1 MRAVQLASMDT
12 SALRPHARPPHLST
26 DRAIARRRPPPPRHT
41 GGMTVILKASG
52 PADLLAM
59 APPMVGFLPRN
70 SVVLVAFRG
79 KRTCGAMRFDL
90 PASADRVIHKRVATT
105 IVGMFC
111 KLPAVDAALVIVY
124 TDEEFGGG
132 DAVPQAAFAE
142 VIGRRLQ
149 LSGFELRES
158 ICQAADGWA
167 SYVDRDVPIGG
178 HPLAQIAES
187 TVARAIEGQRGLFPP
202 PATMVDRVP
211 RAEKPQRSRMSKRL
225 AAFESL
231 SVALRDP
238 RVDVPEIFDALE
250 DVPGFSEDALAW
262 DADALDAEGALLVF
276 ALQAPPVRD
285 LVMLQWAFGLEL
297 GDRLWEQDLQADSPD
312 EPQVA
317 SEADSAAAELLMGI
331 GPRPDPHRIEG
342 AIALLLELTSRT
354 EDAKRPP
361 LLCMLA
367 WLNWALGHGTQAGL
381 HLDEALAIAPDYSM
395 AQLLEAMTRTGILP
409 EWAVE

>member
-1 MRAVQLASMDT
+1 
-12 SALRPHARPPHLST
+12 
-26 DRAIARRRPPPPRHT
+26 
-41 GGMTVILKASG
+41 MTVILKASG

-59 APPMVGFLPRN
+59 APPMVGFFPRN

-90 PASADRVIHKRVATT
+90 PASADRVVHKRVATT

-124 TDEEFGGG
+124 TDEAFGGG
-132 DAVPQAAFAE
+132 DAVPQAAFAG
-142 VIGRRLQ
+142 VVGRRLQ

-158 ICQAADGWA
+158 ICHAADGWA
-167 SYVDRDVPIGG
+167 SYFDRDVPIGG

-187 TVARAIEGQRGLFPP
+187 TVARAIDGRRGLFPP
-202 PATMVDRVP
+202 PATIIDRVP

-225 AAFESL
+225 AAYESL
-231 SVALRDP
+231 AVALRDP
-238 RVDVPEIFDALE
+238 RVDPPEVFDALE
-250 DVPGFSEDALAW
+250 DVPGFAEDALDW
-262 DADALDAEGALLVF
+262 DAGTLDAEGALLVF
-276 ALQAPPVRD
+276 ALQGSPVRD
-285 LVMLQWAFGLEL
+285 LVMLQWAFGPEL
-297 GDRLWEQDLQADSPD
+297 GNRLWEQDLQDDSPD
-312 EPQVA
+312 GPNA
-317 SEADSAAAELLMGI
+317 GSAELLMGI

-409 EWAVE
+409 EWAYAATSADPPVE

>member
-1 MRAVQLASMDT
+1 
-12 SALRPHARPPHLST
+12 
-26 DRAIARRRPPPPRHT
+26 
-41 GGMTVILKASG
+41 MTVILKANG

-90 PASADRVIHKRVATT
+90 PASADRIVHKRVATT

-124 TDEEFGGG
+124 TDDEFGAG
-132 DAVPQAAFAE
+132 DAIPQAAFAE

-167 SYVDRDVPIGG
+167 SYFDRDVPAGG
-178 HPLAQIAES
+178 HPLAEIAES
-187 TVARAIEGQRGLFPP
+187 AVARAIEGQRGLFPQP
-202 PATMVDRVP
+202 STTIDRVP
-211 RAEKPQRSRMSKRL
+211 RAEKSQRSRMSKRL
-225 AAFESL
+225 AAYEKVRQGIQRNQGECPPTVL
-231 SVALRDP
+231 
-238 RVDVPEIFDALE
+238 DVLGDIPLFAE
-250 DVPGFSEDALAW
+250 GALAW
-262 DADALDAEGALLVF
+262 DAAALDADGALLVF
-276 ALQAPPVRD
+276 ALQGPPLRD

-297 GDRLWEQDLQADSPD
+297 GDRLWEGDLHDDSPD
-312 EPQVA
+312 GA
-317 SEADSAAAELLMGI
+317 NADSAELLMGF
-331 GPRPDPHRIEG
+331 GPRPDPQRIEG
-342 AIALLLELTSRT
+342 AIALMLELTSRT

-381 HLDEALAIAPDYSM
+381 HLDEALAIAPTYSM
-395 AQLLEAMTRTGILP
+395 ARLLESMTRTGILP
-409 EWAVE
+409 EWAFEGPSSLVE

>member
-1 MRAVQLASMDT
+1 
-12 SALRPHARPPHLST
+12 
-26 DRAIARRRPPPPRHT
+26 
-41 GGMTVILKASG
+41 MTVILKASG

-59 APPMVGFLPRN
+59 VPPMVGILPRN

-90 PASADRVIHKRVATT
+90 PASADPVVHKRVATT

-132 DAVPQAAFAE
+132 DAAPQAAFAE
-142 VIGRRLQ
+142 VVGRRLQ

-167 SYVDRDVPIGG
+167 SYFDRDVPIGG
-178 HPLAQIAES
+178 HPLAEIAES

-202 PATMVDRVP
+202 PARIIDRVP

-225 AAFESL
+225 AAYESFA
-231 SVALRDP
+231 VALQDP
-238 RVDVPEIFDALE
+238 RVDPPEVFDALE
-250 DVPGFSEDALAW
+250 DVPGFAEDALDW
-262 DADALDAEGALLVF
+262 DAGTLDAEGALLVF
-276 ALQAPPVRD
+276 ALQGSPVRD

-297 GDRLWEQDLQADSPD
+297 GDRLWEQDLRADSPD
-312 EPQVA
+312 EPDAA
-317 SEADSAAAELLMGI
+317 SDADSDVDSAAAELLMGI
-331 GPRPDPHRIEG
+331 GPRPDPRRIEG

-409 EWAVE
+409 EWAFEPTADLPVE

>member
-1 MRAVQLASMDT
+1 
-12 SALRPHARPPHLST
+12 
-26 DRAIARRRPPPPRHT
+26 
-41 GGMTVILKASG
+41 MTVILKASG

-59 APPMVGFLPRN
+59 APPMVGFVPRN
-70 SVVLVAFRG
+70 SIVLVAFRG

-90 PASADRVIHKRVATT
+90 PASADRVVHKRVATT

-124 TDEEFGGG
+124 TDDEFGGG

-167 SYVDRDVPIGG
+167 SYFDPDVPIGG
-178 HPLAQIAES
+178 HALAEIAES

-202 PATMVDRVP
+202 PATIIDRVP

-225 AAFESL
+225 GAYDSL
-231 SVALRDP
+231 AVALRDP
-238 RVDVPEIFDALE
+238 RVDPPGVFDALE
-250 DVPGFSEDALAW
+250 DLPGFAEDALAW
-262 DADALDAEGALLVF
+262 DAGTLDAEGALLVF
-276 ALQAPPVRD
+276 ALQGPPVRD

-297 GDRLWEQDLQADSPD
+297 GDRMWEQDLRADSPE
-312 EPQVA
+312 EPDADADVD
-317 SEADSAAAELLMGI
+317 SDVDSAAAELLMGI
-331 GPRPDPHRIEG
+331 GPRPDPRRIEG

-381 HLDEALAIAPDYSM
+381 HLDEALDIAPDYSM
-395 AQLLEAMTRTGILP
+395 AQLLQSMTGTGILP
-409 EWAVE
+409 EWAFEPPPPSPVE